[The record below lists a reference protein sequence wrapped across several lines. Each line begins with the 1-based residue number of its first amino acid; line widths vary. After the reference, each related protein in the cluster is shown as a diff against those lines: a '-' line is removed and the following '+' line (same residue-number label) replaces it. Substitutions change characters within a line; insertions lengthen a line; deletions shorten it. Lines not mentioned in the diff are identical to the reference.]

1 MVAILAGCANL
12 QSLSL
17 GGADHYPL
25 QHMVA
30 MSHLHVR
37 LVHLTLFDFDF
48 QSDGYKSNGSDYLP
62 AETSHQGAFFF
73 FFVFFCFFLT
83 HTE

>member
-62 AETSHQGAFFF
+62 AETSHQGELFFF
-73 FFVFFCFFLT
+73 NANRIIIIT
-83 HTE
+83 